1 MIKVK
6 VKIFS
11 RPLPE
16 ISEFLVEDGTSVGA
30 LLSRLQQE
38 AEGGRS
44 EEAKRKTAFLKNP
57 TMLVVLMNGQSI
69 YTLSGWKTSLHDG
82 DEVSFLPMVAGG

>member
-1 MIKVK
+1 MIEVK
-6 VKIFS
+6 IKIFS

-30 LLSRLQQE
+30 LLSRVQQE
-38 AEGGRS
+38 AEEGRS

-57 TMLVVLMNGQSI
+57 AVLVVLMNGQSI
-69 YTLSGWKTSLHDG
+69 YAFSGWKTSLHDG